1 MTLTVKRQT
10 VFPLDWCKR
19 HGLEKGGPVNVFEAP
34 DGSLLIRPVRPPS
47 PEEFAQARRKAGPL
61 RRPPPNYKQ
70 IVEEALREVRAA
82 K

>member
-34 DGSLLIRPVRPPS
+34 DGSLLIRPVRPPTAD
-47 PEEFAQARRKAGPL
+47 EYKRVIERAGPPV
-61 RRPPPNYKQ
+61 RPPKNYRR
-70 IVEEALREVRAA
+70 IVAAAIQEVRAA